1 MTGEHLGC
9 FQLLLL
15 LLLLW
20 YLYEYSSM
28 CFLVYRLRIYYVY
41 VVVNIVLFLTFKN
54 IRFHMG
60 TVVSIVPKSRVLNYK
75 TSCPSGYTIYL
86 STGRTRISL
95 APYLCQHL
103 ILSYFYIFAHMV
115 HVELFHCYF
124 NLYFT
129 S

>member
-9 FQLLLL
+9 FQLFLL

-20 YLYEYSSM
+20 CLYEYSSM

-41 VVVNIVLFLTFKN
+41 VVVDIILFLPWKTYGFIWVQWLALYLRVECWIIKLLAQVVIPFTFPLVG
-54 IRFHMG
+54 REF
-60 TVVSIVPKSRVLNYK
+60 
-75 TSCPSGYTIYL
+75 L
-86 STGRTRISL
+86 S
-95 APYLCQHL
+95 PYVCQHL